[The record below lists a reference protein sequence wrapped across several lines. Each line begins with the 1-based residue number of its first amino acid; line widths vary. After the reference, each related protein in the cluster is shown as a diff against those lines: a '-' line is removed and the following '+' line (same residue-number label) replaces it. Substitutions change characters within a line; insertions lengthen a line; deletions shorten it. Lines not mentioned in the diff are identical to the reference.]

1 MAFLTKE
8 QIVNLLKECE
18 NSTVPELATVV
29 RLCLATGAR
38 WSEAESLTHTQVMP
52 YKVTTQKPKGS
63 AIVAFQSVKNY
74 LTLYRKRRVVYSPH
88 AMPPSALH

>member
-29 RLCLATGAR
+29 RSCLATGAR

-52 YKVTTQKPKGS
+52 YKVTYTKTKGKRNR
-63 AIVAFQSVKNY
+63 AFQLVKNY
-74 LTLYRKRRVVYSPH
+74 LTLYPKRPVVYSPH